1 MSKKRVTP
9 FKEAH
14 CLVYGLEIVDK
25 NEDTAEVNSV
35 RCRFCVAFRKE
46 GRTSNPVRMRKVTDN
61 IKCFTKPFRADNYK
75 SHLKTHT
82 AKWTEYQACSTEEK
96 KAFFNNVPNRFG
108 STHPQPPPQ
117 PRKFLNTL
125 DTYFE
130 IKRRESIF
138 CFDADIVKKLIGDAL
153 FDLNDVKECRS
164 KERALS
170 LFKKSEDGD
179 EMYTVR
185 ITNLKQFK
193 LAVKYFELGSSFQH
207 VTHIFQGL
215 ETDRR
220 VDVSLSKVIGYAR
233 ILVAISLQSIK
244 DLLARSWCYS
254 VAFESSTNQRIS
266 YLDIRIRVYHRG
278 EIRNL
283 HVVALPML
291 DNHTEDYMYELFE
304 KLFDTL
310 DPSWKDKLVGLTTY
324 AAASMTESHMAMV
337 TKIQN
342 KTSSDGFYRIWCA
355 LHQLDIVVQR
365 CVTKYFS
372 DDFYGEL
379 TGLIGY
385 LSRQKSLTKT
395 IKSEC
400 PQASEGC
407 WRSLGKVCKWFHEH
421 RCHIFEYL
429 NEKNPDRKPAVHWWV
444 YVAVLDTIITEA
456 NHFVTGQGLMKMVGE
471 QHKTLDNLKCNLLEI
486 LGGHRVIFE
495 EADDD
500 NNYIEDDFIV
510 PKEYAIAMI
519 KDCGLFYQKTF
530 MEATPAMQKDLWR
543 DVSKF
548 VISIV
553 IGIEEIGQQKDTS
566 SGYKVPPVVPC
577 ELIKLRS
584 FEFNQ
589 IVNHQARRFLCFDK
603 NTNEE
608 LELIQEQHRE
618 LLSACRSEKP
628 LREAIKDSAKNTSF
642 NEGWKC
648 IGSGRF
654 EELKEFCG
662 CLATVFPGISATAEF
677 DDFSTVNNYEKNN
690 ENRTAFTDLS
700 LEGLLHSKQYEM
712 IASFR
717 ED

>member
-14 CLVYGLEIVDK
+14 CLGYGLEIVDRNK
-25 NEDTAEVNSV
+25 DNGEVNSV
-35 RCRFCVAFRKE
+35 RCRFCIAFGKE
-46 GRTSNPVRMRKVTDN
+46 GRTSNPTRMRRVTDN
-61 IKCFTKPFRADNYK
+61 IKCFTKPFRVDNYR
-75 SHLKTHT
+75 SHLKTHS
-82 AKWTEYQACSTEEK
+82 AKWTEYQTCSAEEK
-96 KAFFNNVPNRFG
+96 ISFFNTVSNTFV
-108 STHPQPPPQ
+108 STLPQPPPQ
-117 PRKFLNTL
+117 PRKFVNTL
-125 DTYFE
+125 GVYFD
-130 IKRRESIF
+130 IKRSENIF
-138 CFDADIVKKLIGDAL
+138 CFDADIVKKLIGEIL
-153 FDLNDVKECRS
+153 FDLNDVEEYSS

-170 LFKKSEDGD
+170 LFKKSQDGD
-179 EMYTVR
+179 EVYTVR
-185 ITNLKQFK
+185 IANLKQFK
-193 LAVKYFELGSSFQH
+193 LAIKYFELGSSFHH

-215 ETDRR
+215 ETNLR

-244 DLLARSWCYS
+244 DLLAKSWCYS
-254 VAFESSTNQRIS
+254 VAFERSTNQRIS
-266 YLDIRIRVYHRG
+266 YLDIRIRVYHQG

-291 DNHTEDYMYELFE
+291 DNNTEDYMYELFE
-304 KLFDTL
+304 NLFDTL
-310 DPSWKDKLVGLTTY
+310 DLSWKDKLVGLTTY
-324 AAASMTESHMAMV
+324 AAASMTESHIAMV
-337 TKIQN
+337 TTIQN

-355 LHQLDIVVQR
+355 LHQLDIVVQKY
-365 CVTKYFS
+365 VTEYFN

-395 IKSEC
+395 IKLEC
-400 PQASEGC
+400 PKVSVNC
-407 WRSLGKVCKWFHEH
+407 WQSLGKGCKWFYEH
-421 RCHIFEYL
+421 KYHILEYL
-429 NEKNPDRKPAVHWWV
+429 NEKNPDRKPATHWWV
-444 YVAVLDTIITEA
+444 YVAVLDTIIKEL
-456 NHFVTGQGLMKMVGE
+456 NRFVTGQGLTKMVGE
-471 QHKTLDNLKCNLLEI
+471 QHKSLDNLKCDLLEF

-500 NNYIEDDFIV
+500 NNYVEDGFIV
-510 PKEYAIAMI
+510 PKENAIAMI
-519 KDCGLFYQKTF
+519 KDLGLFYQKTLE
-530 MEATPAMQKDLWR
+530 EATPAMQKDLWR

-553 IGIEEIGQQKDTS
+553 IGIEEIEQQKDIS

-584 FEFNQ
+584 FEFSQ
-589 IVNHQARRFLCFDK
+589 IVNHQARRFLCFNK
-603 NTNEE
+603 NTKEE
-608 LELIQEQHRE
+608 LVIIEEQHRE
-618 LLSACRSEKP
+618 LLLACRSEKP
-628 LREAIKDSAKNTSF
+628 LREAIKDSAKTSSF

-662 CLATVFPGISATAEF
+662 RLATVFPGKSANAEF
-677 DDFSTVNNYEKNN
+677 DNFSTVNNYKNN
-690 ENRTAFTDLS
+690 NEHRTAFTDLS

-712 IASFR
+712 ITSFR